1 MDYISRDILRHYDLF
16 FVSPFSYAYF
26 FFCKTVL
33 EVALRDR
40 YCRFSFVH

>member
-26 FFCKTVL
+26 FCKTVL